1 MTKDDHKKF
10 QIVTNYIYEEFDLT
24 FGNRILTQ
32 IDTLVPVFMACGG
45 KKEDALDFLLSRKV
59 IVKLEGRFEEYV
71 KPALKRL
78 ITLIEKTYGPNVFK
92 RSEREINKLIRKL

>member
-1 MTKDDHKKF
+1 MKRKL
-10 QIVTNYIYEEFDLT
+10 EEADQYVIEHFRIS

-32 IDTLVPVFMACGG
+32 IDTLVPVFIACGG

-78 ITLIEKTYGPNVFK
+78 IALIEKTYGPNVFK

>member
-1 MTKDDHKKF
+1 MTKAYHAKF
-10 QIVTNYIYEEFDLT
+10 ETITNYIYEEFDVT

-32 IDTLVPVFMACGG
+32 IDTLVPVFIACGG
-45 KKEDALDFLLSRKV
+45 TKEAALDFLLSRKV

-71 KPALKRL
+71 KNALKRL
-78 ITLIEKTYGPNVFK
+78 LVLIEKTYGANVFV